1 MINRNAPC
9 SCGSGKRYKHCCGQ
23 DGVPTA
29 SPKPATRSEAL
40 AAHRAGSL
48 RLAESLYRRALEEN
62 PRDVD
67 VLHMLGVVQLERLR
81 YCEALDLILEA
92 AERTDWK
99 LPQVRHNLGLVLA
112 KLLVRGDDARK
123 SLVDA
128 FLAWEHSQSRSLTGG
143 DPLVSIVLPAYNH
156 ARYVGEALALAAG
169 VGVTLAI
176 IRKGRMLFWNVIGIV
191 LLIRRGLSIQHIH
204 DWLDAPETG
213 EPANT

>member
-23 DGVPTA
+23 DGAPTA
-29 SPKPATRSEAL
+29 RRRRRPGPRRWP
-40 AAHRAGSL
+40 AHRAGSL

-81 YCEALDLILEA
+81 YREALDLILEA

-128 FLAWEHSQSRSLTGG
+128 FLAWEQSQRTS
-143 DPLVSIVLPAYNH
+143 
-156 ARYVGEALALAAG
+156 LAA
-169 VGVTLAI
+169 
-176 IRKGRMLFWNVIGIV
+176 
-191 LLIRRGLSIQHIH
+191 
-204 DWLDAPETG
+204 
-213 EPANT
+213 